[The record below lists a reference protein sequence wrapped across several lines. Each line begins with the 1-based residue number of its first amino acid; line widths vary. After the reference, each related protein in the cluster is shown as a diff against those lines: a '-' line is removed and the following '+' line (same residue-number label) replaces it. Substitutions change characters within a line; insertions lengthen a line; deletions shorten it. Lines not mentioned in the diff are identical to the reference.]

1 MTGRTA
7 SRFGLKDRG
16 VIEVGAY
23 ADMVLFD
30 PARIADRATYAD
42 AELASD
48 GIARVWVNGVLARVD
63 DEVVSTSAGSLL
75 RHGQLPSPQ
84 KAKKAGEGLGRR

>member
-1 MTGRTA
+1 MTGLTA

-30 PARIADRATYAD
+30 PTRIADRASYAD
-42 AELASD
+42 PELASD
-48 GIARVWVNGVLARVD
+48 GINRVWVNGLLACVD
-63 DEVVSTSAGSLL
+63 GEVVSTSAGKVL
-75 RHGQLPSPQ
+75 RRGELPSP
-84 KAKKAGEGLGRR
+84 KN